1 MRQLRTDLS
10 RRSLLSTFWVDGFF
24 STVSLG
30 LDSNVAIQ
38 IARNVSR
45 VAGEQR
51 RSSTVVRLSVAELQ
65 NWPET
70 TSPVREMMTW
80 KNSTSGQN
88 STSGPP
94 LSGY

>member
-10 RRSLLSTFWVDGFF
+10 RRRLLSTFWVDGFF

-30 LDSNVAIQ
+30 LDSNVTIQ